1 MSHSTYEPKT
11 PVTRSVT
18 PPTGGS
24 VKAVAISIAAA
35 VGGFLFGFDSSVI
48 NGAVGAITAHFAL
61 TPLMAGLTVASALL
75 GCAVG
80 AWFAGGIAD
89 RIGRVRV
96 MGVAAVLFAVSS
108 VGSGLAFSAF
118 DLMAWRITAGVA
130 IGIASVIAPAYIA
143 EIAPARIRGALTAL
157 QQLALVIGIFV
168 SLLSDAALASVA
180 GGAANTS
187 WFGVEAWR
195 WMLLVGLVPAVVY
208 AIIARR
214 IPESPR
220 YLARRGEYES
230 AAAVLS
236 RVLDVS
242 IDDARRKVDQ
252 ITDSLRSERHSSL
265 SHLRGRSF
273 GLRRVVWI
281 GIWISIFQQLNGINI
296 IFYYSTTLWQSV
308 GFSESDSLLSSVI
321 TSAIFVVVTLVAIA
335 VVDKIGRKPL
345 LIAGGVGMA
354 AMLAVMGLCFAAAVE
369 AGGAVTLPGSYG
381 PIALV
386 AANLFVVAFGV
397 SWGPVTWVMLG
408 EIFPNSYRGPALA
421 VAVAVQ
427 WIANFVV
434 TVTFPPFA
442 ALSLPL
448 SYCFYSACALLS
460 ALFVLRFVR
469 ETKGRELEEMDDIAD

>member
-1 MSHSTYEPKT
+1 MSHSTYEPQAT
-11 PVTRSVT
+11 GDRAPA
-18 PPTGGS
+18 PPAGGS
-24 VKAVAISIAAA
+24 AKAIAISIAAA

-48 NGAVGAITAHFAL
+48 NGAVGAITAQFSL
-61 TPLMAGLTVASALL
+61 TPLLAGITVASALL

-96 MGVAAVLFAVSS
+96 MGIAAVLFAVSS
-108 VGSGLAFSAF
+108 VGSGLAFTAF
-118 DLMAWRITAGVA
+118 DLMGWRIAAGVA

-187 WFGVEAWR
+187 WFGLEAWR
-195 WMLLVGLVPAVVY
+195 WMLLVGLAPALVY
-208 AIIARR
+208 AVIAQR

-220 YLARRGEYES
+220 YLVRQGDHES
-230 AAAVLS
+230 AAKVLS
-236 RVLDVS
+236 KVLGVPGS
-242 IDDARRKVDQ
+242 VARLKVDE
-252 ITDSLRSERHSSL
+252 IAETLSSERHSSL
-265 SHLRGRSF
+265 ADLRGHSF

-296 IFYYSTTLWQSV
+296 IFYYSTSLWQSV
-308 GFSESDSLLSSVI
+308 GFSESGSLLSSVI
-321 TSAIFVVVTLVAIA
+321 SSAIFVVVTLIAIA
-335 VVDKIGRKPL
+335 VVDKVGRKPL
-345 LIAGGVGMA
+345 LIGGGVGMS
-354 AMLAVMGLCFAAAVE
+354 AMLAVMGLCFATAVE
-369 AGGAVTLPGSYG
+369 TGDAVALPGMYG

-448 SYCFYSACALLS
+448 SYCFYSVCALLS

-469 ETKGRELEEMDDIAD
+469 ETKGRELEEMDSIAD